1 MEEKKIFY
9 RNRDSNFSETASAIE
24 MTYMYTSGQ
33 GKKGQSHWKAL
44 ERFCVNLVLQL
55 LSNQKITSKT
65 WRIMKTPWN

>member
-33 GKKGQSHWKAL
+33 GEKGCQSH
-44 ERFCVNLVLQL
+44 
-55 LSNQKITSKT
+55 
-65 WRIMKTPWN
+65 